1 MTGKVLNLRDFIYP
15 DRLGTDIARFW
26 MTNNL
31 LRQDWLAQ
39 KIELRKYVFAT
50 DTRFTTNSADPWKNT
65 TTIPKMCQIRDN
77 LIANYEL
84 NLFPKGKKSLTFEAD
99 TKEANDEMLRQAV
112 LKYSQYTRSQDRERN
127 EYRKCIGDYVDYG
140 NAFGTVE
147 WIDQRVSIPGQK
159 EQVGYV
165 GPSLRRISPLD
176 IVFNPTAP
184 SFRESPKVIR
194 SLVSLGEVKKILL
207 SQSNDQ
213 NRQEY
218 EELFRYLR
226 EIRSTV
232 RQYSSNG
239 GSDLQ
244 GFDEAYNVDGFSTFQ
259 NYLQG
264 DMVEILTFYGDI
276 YDWEK
281 DEFLEN
287 HIITVVDRHKII
299 GKRPNPSFFGYAP
312 IFHVGWRS
320 RQDNLWAMGPLDN
333 LVGMQFR
340 LDHTENAKADLL
352 DMYLVPPLK
361 IKGAIQDAK
370 WGPGAR
376 FILGDDG
383 DIDAMTPPPQVLQA
397 DVLLEWYLRMMEV
410 LAGAPQEQ
418 LGIRSPGEKT
428 AFEVSKLDNAAQRIY
443 GAKIM
448 QFEMNF
454 IEPCENAKLELARRN
469 ISASQTIPTFDD
481 DFNFQSFMTLTPQD
495 ISGAGRLRPIAA
507 RHFAEQAELLQ
518 NLSNFFNSKMGQ
530 DPAIAVHFSG
540 QRIAKML
547 AEIFGITEYNIVQPY
562 VRLAEEADARRQ
574 AQAHNEQVGMEATT
588 PAGIHPDD
596 HDPEV
601 APVAAPPPA
610 EFEATDQPPLGSFEA
625 A

>member
-1 MTGKVLNLRDFIYP
+1 MAGKVLNIQDFIYP
-15 DRLGTDIARFW
+15 DKLGCDIARFW
-26 MTNNL
+26 MTNNM
-31 LRQDWLAQ
+31 LRQEWLQQ

-50 DTRFTTNSADPWKNT
+50 DTRFTTNSSDPWKNS

-77 LIANYEL
+77 LLANYEL
-84 NLFPKGKKSLTFEAD
+84 NLFPKGKKSLDWEAD
-99 TKEANDEMLRQAV
+99 TRDANQMGKRTTILN
-112 LKYSQYTRSQDRERN
+112 YTNWTRAQDRERN
-127 EYRKCIGDYVDYG
+127 EYRKCIADYVDYG

-147 WIDQRVSIPGQK
+147 WIDQRVILPGNK

-194 SLVSLGEVKKILL
+194 SLVSLGEIKKILI

-218 EELFRYLR
+218 EDLFKYLR
-226 EIRSTV
+226 DIRSTV
-232 RQYSSNG
+232 RQYSTNG

-244 GFDEAYNVDGFSTFQ
+244 GFDEAYNVDGFTTFQ
-259 NYLQG
+259 SYLQG
-264 DMVEILTFYGDI
+264 DMVEVLTFYGDI
-276 YDWEK
+276 YDWDN
-281 DEFLEN
+281 DEYLEN
-287 HIITVVDRHKII
+287 YIITVVDRHKII
-299 GKRPNPSFFGYAP
+299 GKRPNPSYFGYAP
-312 IFHVGWRS
+312 IFHVAWRP
-320 RQDNLWAMGPLDN
+320 RQDNLWGMGPLDN

-352 DMYLVPPLK
+352 DMFLVPPLK

-383 DIDAMTPPPQVLQA
+383 DIEAMQPPPQIMQA

-428 AFEVSKLDNAAQRIY
+428 AFEISKLDNAAQRIY
-443 GAKIM
+443 GAKVM

-454 IEPCENAKLELARRN
+454 IEQCENAKLELARRN
-469 ISASQTIPTFDD
+469 ISETQTISVFDD
-481 DFNFQSFMTLTPQD
+481 DFNFQTFMTLTPQD
-495 ISGAGRLRPIAA
+495 ITGAGRLKPVAA

-530 DPAIAVHFSG
+530 DPAINVHFSG
-540 QRIAKML
+540 ERVAKML
-547 AEIFGITEYNIVQPY
+547 AQIFNITEYNIVQPY
-562 VRLAEEADARRQ
+562 VRLAEQADAQRI
-574 AQAHNEQVGMEATT
+574 AQAHNEQVGMEAGT

-596 HDPEV
+596 HDPDVDAVPEV
-601 APVAAPPPA
+601 PPMEVNP
-610 EFEATDQPPLGSFEA
+610 EPLPGQFEA